1 MVCLSVCFYTVF
13 WVVYMSYVAVS
24 YFVLH
29 QRSAVQCVTT
39 SECIIG
45 GAPPDIVYGV
55 PYIIPTVIVMV
66 SLGVTMWYLQ
76 VKCAINPPQHL
87 QVNCAINPQYLQV
100 NCAINPQYLQVNC
113 AINPPAPPGKLCYQ
127 PLAPPG
133 KLCYQP
139 PSTSR

>member
-1 MVCLSVCFYTVF
+1 MITYLLGYEIITYLLGYDTPRIRNNNVSPRITIYNNVSPRKRYNNLSPRIRYKMVCLSLCFYTVF

-66 SLGVTMWYLQ
+66 SLGVTMW
-76 VKCAINPPQHL
+76 HL
-87 QVNCAINPQYLQV
+87 QVNCAINP
-100 NCAINPQYLQVNC
+100 
-113 AINPPAPPGKLCYQ
+113 
-127 PLAPPG
+127 
-133 KLCYQP
+133 P